1 MNFSKFTILNPRDQV
16 TARESE
22 VEMLINLDH
31 IISIKPIRIS
41 SPDKLVNGF
50 WIRTTN
56 GKKYKAVKIPDN
68 LLIAIGEKYS
78 DIKLTWELMQTK
90 PIRSNHRQELG

>member
-1 MNFSKFTILNPRDQV
+1 MNFAKFVILNPKDQN

-41 SPDKLVNGF
+41 SPDRLMNGF

-56 GKKYKAVKIPDN
+56 GKKYKAVKIPQN
-68 LLIAIGEKYS
+68 ILTAIGEKYASPINMNVES
-78 DIKLTWELMQTK
+78 DEIPFPQ
-90 PIRSNHRQELG
+90 